1 MTIFLLNINKY
12 NEVND
17 LKEKIMPSKSNQFA
31 YTKLG
36 LAVMEI
42 IFLAACGQETEAP
55 KESPMIT

>member
-1 MTIFLLNINKY
+1 
-12 NEVND
+12 
-17 LKEKIMPSKSNQFA
+17 MPSKSNQFA

-55 KESPMIT
+55 KESPMITQERAYTSPIWYSH